1 VTERIAM
8 SLSVNTKIGMVYIS
22 PNGIPHHPS
31 RTGEIRNGVRVSS
44 AELSRAEVD
53 DLGISG
59 LVDLS
64 KCRCDGEAQ

>member
-1 VTERIAM
+1 MTDAITIGR
-8 SLSVNTKIGMVYIS
+8 SVKTKIGTVYIS

-31 RTGEIRNGVRVSS
+31 RTGEVRSGVCVSS

-64 KCRCDGEAQ
+64 KCK